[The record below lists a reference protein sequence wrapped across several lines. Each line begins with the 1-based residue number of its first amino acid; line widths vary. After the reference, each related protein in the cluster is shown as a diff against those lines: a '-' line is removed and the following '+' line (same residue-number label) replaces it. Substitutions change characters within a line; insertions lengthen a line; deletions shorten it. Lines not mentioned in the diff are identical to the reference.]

1 MWFNGKT
8 FTVEHFI
15 FVRALFSYAGQ
26 MYENKAYENK
36 GRTKILA
43 YKYIRGILYLSENQQ

>member
-1 MWFNGKT
+1 MLLT
-8 FTVEHFI
+8 VTVEHFI

-43 YKYIRGILYLSENQQ
+43 YENKDFYSSKSD